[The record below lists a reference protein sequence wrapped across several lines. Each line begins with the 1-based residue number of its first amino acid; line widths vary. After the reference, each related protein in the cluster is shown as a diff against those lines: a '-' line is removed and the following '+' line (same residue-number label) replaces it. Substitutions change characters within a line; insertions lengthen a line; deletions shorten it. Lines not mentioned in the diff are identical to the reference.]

1 MYRLYGISY
10 MSVKNKIKK
19 YLLRKKLAQLIKRGD
34 VLKKQANQKSL
45 ALIVDE
51 IRPELASE
59 VIGKFVV
66 VKVPCATL
74 SELTEA
80 LKWMTVNVDRNNLP
94 RRDFFAWSKTDNR
107 FLDQFITLDKD
118 QCYTDPV
125 KEVSAFKE
133 ALKKFLEAIK
143 FSDGEELDIPG
154 RYNYVCRPFVKL
166 LTALTIDIIVA
177 SIV

>member
-19 YLLRKKLAQLIKRGD
+19 YVLRKKLAQLIKRGD

-45 ALIVDE
+45 GLIVDE

-80 LKWMTVNVDRNNLP
+80 LKWMTVNVDRDL
-94 RRDFFAWSKTDNR
+94 S
-107 FLDQFITLDKD
+107 
-118 QCYTDPV
+118 
-125 KEVSAFKE
+125 
-133 ALKKFLEAIK
+133 
-143 FSDGEELDIPG
+143 
-154 RYNYVCRPFVKL
+154 
-166 LTALTIDIIVA
+166 
-177 SIV
+177 